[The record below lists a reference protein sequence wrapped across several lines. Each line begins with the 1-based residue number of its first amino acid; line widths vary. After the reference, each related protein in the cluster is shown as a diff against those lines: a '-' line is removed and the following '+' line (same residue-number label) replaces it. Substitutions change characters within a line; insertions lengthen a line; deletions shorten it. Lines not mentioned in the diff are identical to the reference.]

1 MYIYIY
7 VYIYM
12 YICICIYV
20 YMYICIYIKSYVH
33 LYTYYVYDGMCRTL
47 GTGANCW
54 SHVWKWPPDVVKQ
67 SPDVVAESCKWQRG
81 SVDSGSIFAT
91 TCKCHGSQ
99 LLTLTANT
107 KPTPWHVNSSA
118 SQPWK
123 CLGDILE
130 HARVCAKTRSQSSH
144 MPQRLPAECA
154 LHRFVG
160 KHGDRSKLLV
170 FRLSLAVALGFPQ
183 PRKGVQFHY
192 VPPISDT
199 YNDHISPLIG
209 VRIPWWF

>member
-1 MYIYIY
+1 
-7 VYIYM
+7 
-12 YICICIYV
+12 
-20 YMYICIYIKSYVH
+20 
-33 LYTYYVYDGMCRTL
+33 MCRTL

-54 SHVWKWPPDVVKQ
+54 RHVWKWPPDVVKQ
-67 SPDVVAESCKWQRG
+67 SPDVVAVWLPSHANGRG
-81 SVDSGSIFAT
+81 EALILVPFSPLPASAMAPNFSPSRQILNRY
-91 TCKCHGSQ
+91 HRMS
-99 LLTLTANT
+99 TALHLSPENAWVT
-107 KPTPWHVNSSA
+107 YWN
-118 SQPWK
+118 
-123 CLGDILE
+123 ILE

-209 VRIPWWF
+209 DRIPWWF

>member
-1 MYIYIY
+1 MTVCAGPWELEPTAGAMSENGHQMWSSSHQMWLPSHANGRGEALILVPFSPLPASAMAPNFSPSRQILNRHHG
-7 VYIYM
+7 M
-12 YICICIYV
+12 
-20 YMYICIYIKSYVH
+20 STALH
-33 LYTYYVYDGMCRTL
+33 LSPENAWVTYW
-47 GTGANCW
+47 N
-54 SHVWKWPPDVVKQ
+54 
-67 SPDVVAESCKWQRG
+67 
-81 SVDSGSIFAT
+81 
-91 TCKCHGSQ
+91 
-99 LLTLTANT
+99 
-107 KPTPWHVNSSA
+107 
-118 SQPWK
+118 
-123 CLGDILE
+123 ILE

>member
-1 MYIYIY
+1 MF
-7 VYIYM
+7 
-12 YICICIYV
+12 ICIHIM
-20 YMYICIYIKSYVH
+20 YMTVCAGPWELEPTAGAMSENGHQMWSSSHQMWLPSHANGRGEALILVPFSPLPASAMAPNFSPSRQILNRYHRMSTALH
-33 LYTYYVYDGMCRTL
+33 LSPENAWVTYW
-47 GTGANCW
+47 N
-54 SHVWKWPPDVVKQ
+54 
-67 SPDVVAESCKWQRG
+67 
-81 SVDSGSIFAT
+81 
-91 TCKCHGSQ
+91 
-99 LLTLTANT
+99 
-107 KPTPWHVNSSA
+107 
-118 SQPWK
+118 
-123 CLGDILE
+123 ILE

-209 VRIPWWF
+209 DRTPW